1 MYPSGRMEDFL
12 LWTKVLN
19 NNMKIYN
26 QNKEHIIA
34 DVNNLSS
41 RRVGKDYRKAEI
53 KLFLLNFYQSNLI
66 CKILS
71 ILAFL
76 IRYPL
81 RISFFKFILNRIHI
95 LIRN

>member
-1 MYPSGRMEDFL
+1 MHAHLEKESIKSFMYPSGRMEDFL

-26 QNKEHIIA
+26 QNKEQIIA

-53 KLFLLNFYQSNLI
+53 KLFLLNFYQSNLS
-66 CKILS
+66 CKI
-71 ILAFL
+71 FL
-76 IRYPL
+76 YIGFFNK
-81 RISFFKFILNRIHI
+81 ISFKN
-95 LIRN
+95 

>member
-12 LWTKVLN
+12 LWTKLLN
-19 NNMKIYN
+19 NDMKIYN
-26 QNKEHIIA
+26 QDKEHIIA

-66 CKILS
+66 GKIFS

-81 RISFFKFILNRIHI
+81 RIGFSKFILNRIYN

>member
-1 MYPSGRMEDFL
+1 MWKNWVYKPF
-12 LWTKVLN
+12 
-19 NNMKIYN
+19 IC
-26 QNKEHIIA
+26 
-34 DVNNLSS
+34 LSS
-41 RRVGKDYRKAEI
+41 GFLAQSIVSYIYEIKYYLTPGKIDRNYVDYRKAEI
-53 KLFLLNFYQSNLI
+53 KLFLLNFYQNNLS

-81 RISFFKFILNRIHI
+81 RISFFKFILNRIYI